1 MDCVCISATQWHH
14 HIRKLFLF
22 VYVFA
27 CCLRVYV
34 LFPCLLYSQLVHF
47 FNDVCVFRLD
57 CLVEIWMLVG
67 CHPSSLVS
75 PYRAPSRQLQYWQKL
90 PLQAVLHDMEEF
102 RQAVNN
108 RNMQYVAYC
117 VHPSFLSSNLLEKHI
132 KDLHR
137 KDPSDVVDFAKAT
150 VLSLALSPSVI
161 NSIGTVVVNGRP
173 YRCVRDSNHFFRS
186 MAVSAS
192 LHAQENISLKEVT
205 NLMDKANLSG
215 KMKVF
220 ADKLKTKLELVYLSE
235 VASIPQKPN
244 NQL

>member
-1 MDCVCISATQWHH
+1 MFWNVVFPSFAHAWQLKKIHLFF
-14 HIRKLFLF
+14 LFL
-22 VYVFA
+22 
-27 CCLRVYV
+27 L
-34 LFPCLLYSQLVHF
+34 
-47 FNDVCVFRLD
+47 
-57 CLVEIWMLVG
+57 
-67 CHPSSLVS
+67 SL
-75 PYRAPSRQLQYWQKL
+75 PR
-90 PLQAVLHDMEEF
+90 
-102 RQAVNN
+102 
-108 RNMQYVAYC
+108 
-117 VHPSFLSSNLLEKHI
+117 
-132 KDLHR
+132 
-137 KDPSDVVDFAKAT
+137 DVVDFAKAT